1 MKGKLLGFAL
11 AVLSVATIG
20 VVQMQAN
27 ASVDTTPDCDQWA
40 VIWCGSYSPADARN
54 AVNNGAKN
62 SPNLPK
68 IFGALGIQAAEI
80 NGDYRA
86 GIVYQDGRVVV
97 NGKVVATNA
106 RMAARNLGGNPI
118 AGTNAGVMSVS
129 KMGSAQT
136 AMVKFDSNGRFVHA
150 IMKPC
155 GNPVAATPTKP
166 EPKPVAKCESL
177 KAVKIS
183 DNRFRLEAK
192 AMAKDGAK
200 IKSYHFT
207 VMHGGEQV
215 FVKNVDTDKQSA
227 HVAFESA
234 DAGDY
239 TAKVVV
245 KTSEGPR
252 DGNQCTDSFT
262 IPKKPS
268 AVCKDLTV
276 ETISRTKFRFNA
288 TASAKNGAT
297 IKAYTFSVYK
307 DGALVQTLPQ
317 ITTNKETASV
327 NYTQNNTGN
336 YVAKVVVKTSLGNR
350 DGEQCEAP
358 FEVKEKPQTPVAM
371 CKDLTVD
378 VIEENAEFR
387 FNGQA
392 EVSGGATISGYEFKV
407 YRGNTLVDTLP
418 VASTAT
424 TASTNYSQTTPG
436 DYLVK
441 LVVKTSEGDRNGAQ
455 CEATFTVDQPEE
467 NPGVKVTKLVEGVK
481 YTRVGINV
489 EFEYQIAVT
498 NTGDVDLENVLVTDT
513 PENEVTLIAG
523 NVGTVSGNTWTYTI
537 PVLAVDET
545 QSFTLSAKVP
555 AEVADRIKNTVC
567 VDAPEVPGNPDDC
580 DDAWVDVKKVWVCN
594 PDTGEIIKVDESEA
608 DNYVPVD
615 SPLCKEIVVCVLE
628 TKEIKTIKKS
638 EYDSDLHTTDLS
650 KCDEPEVPE
659 KPTEL
664 PQTGAA
670 EVVMQLIGATSLA
683 GAGAY
688 YVASRRARI

>member
-27 ASVDTTPDCDQWA
+27 AVVDSSPDCDQWA

-54 AVNNGAKN
+54 AVKNGAKN
-62 SPNLPK
+62 SPNLAK
-68 IFGALGIQAAEI
+68 IFGALGIQASEI

-86 GIVYQDGRVVV
+86 GIVYQDGRIVV

-118 AGTNAGVMSVS
+118 AGTNAGVMSVN

-200 IKSYHFT
+200 IKSYHFV
-207 VMHGGEQV
+207 VMHEGKQV
-215 FVKNVDTDKQSA
+215 FAKNVDTDKENA

-234 DAGDY
+234 DPGNYKAS
-239 TAKVVV
+239 VVV

-252 DGNQCTDSFT
+252 DGAQCTDTFS
-262 IPKKPS
+262 IPKKPF

-276 ETISRTKFRFNA
+276 EKISRTKFRFNA
-288 TASAKNGAT
+288 SANAKNGAT

-317 ITTNKETASV
+317 VTTNKETASV
-327 NYTQNNTGN
+327 TYTQTTAGN

-358 FEVKEKPQTPVAM
+358 FEVTEKPPTPVAT

-378 VIEENAEFR
+378 VIEDNAKFR
-387 FNGQA
+387 FNGEA
-392 EVSGGATISGYEFKV
+392 EVSGGATISGYEFAV
-407 YRGNTLVDTLP
+407 YRGNSLVDTLP
-418 VASTAT
+418 VSSTAT
-424 TASTNYSQTTPG
+424 TASADYSQTTPG
-436 DYLVK
+436 NYTVRLT
-441 LVVKTSEGDRNGAQ
+441 VKTSEGDRNGDQ
-455 CEATFTVDQPEE
+455 CVATFSVDQPEE

-481 YTRVGINV
+481 NKRVGVNV
-489 EFEYQIAVT
+489 EFTYQIAVT

-513 PENEVTLIAG
+513 PESQVALIAG
-523 NVGTVSGNTWTYTI
+523 NVGTVANNTWTYTI
-537 PVLAVDET
+537 PVLTVGEIQD
-545 QSFTLSAKVP
+545 FTLTAKVP
-555 AEVADRIKNTVC
+555 AEVANQIKNTVC

-580 DDAWVDVKKVWVCN
+580 DDAYVDVKKVPVCN
-594 PDTGEIIKVDESEA
+594 PETGEIIRVDESEA
-608 DNYVPVD
+608 SNYEPVD
-615 SPLCKEIVVCVLE
+615 SP
-628 TKEIKTIKKS
+628 
-638 EYDSDLHTTDLS
+638 

-659 KPTEL
+659 EL

-670 EVVMQLIGATSLA
+670 EVVMQLVGATSLA
-683 GAGAY
+683 GAGTY
-688 YVASRRARI
+688 YLASRRKI